1 MAPDTARTTMSS
13 RVLHPSCHPPPLP
26 PTHERAVRCVV
37 VGADHIPGMNLLT
50 HKDELVRTLRT
61 AAERAARASPQAV
74 AAAPEAIAALGRAVG
89 YLPRTWLLPEE
100 LGQLEAHYQWGEGG
114 QQPDSVDGDGDGD
127 QGEQTASASAAS
139 AAAARPTLIL
149 KHGISAR
156 GEGIELTTQPS
167 DVRAAAASAAAAG
180 ASTVCSVYIPRP
192 LLVHGRKFD
201 LRIYVLV
208 ACIAPLRAC
217 ALPGCPRVKPAGL
230 SHTHTPPPL
239 SYVGPQLRASGRAGA
254 LLRRAVS
261 ARCRHPGGPS
271 PPPHQLLCQ

>member
-1 MAPDTARTTMSS
+1 
-13 RVLHPSCHPPPLP
+13 
-26 PTHERAVRCVV
+26 VRCVV

-61 AAERAARASPQAV
+61 AAERAARASPQAL
-74 AAAPEAIAALGRAVG
+74 AAAPEAIAALGRALG

-100 LGQLEAHYQWGEGG
+100 LGQLEAHYQWGGEG
-114 QQPDSVDGDGDGD
+114 QQPDSVDGDGDGH
-127 QGEQTASASAAS
+127 QGEQSA

-167 DVRAAAASAAAAG
+167 AVRAAAASAAAAG

-217 ALPGCPRVKPAGL
+217 ALPG
-230 SHTHTPPPL
+230 
-239 SYVGPQLRASGRAGA
+239 A
-254 LLRRAVS
+254 L
-261 ARCRHPGGPS
+261 P
-271 PPPHQLLCQ
+271 